1 MLTKLIR
8 HEFRATSRI
17 MWPIFAGML
26 ALTLAM
32 RASQN
37 VLQNESPWLLNLL
50 AVLVT
55 IGFVFGIMAL
65 CFAPLVLS
73 AVRFRDHLL
82 KDEGYLTLTL
92 PVNMHQLPCLQ
103 ADRLGGLVRR
113 GVPRRRAAVHDRRVR
128 FQ

>member
-37 VLQNESPWLLNLL
+37 VLQN
-50 AVLVT
+50 
-55 IGFVFGIMAL
+55 
-65 CFAPLVLS
+65 
-73 AVRFRDHLL
+73 
-82 KDEGYLTLTL
+82 
-92 PVNMHQLPCLQ
+92 
-103 ADRLGGLVRR
+103 
-113 GVPRRRAAVHDRRVR
+113 
-128 FQ
+128 